1 MIADRWLRRSH
12 EAIDA
17 TTRGMTPAQLDWH
30 PEGKWSSAQVL
41 EHLAKAYGSTAYI
54 LEKCVAEGRTVASPS
69 SWRQRVFT
77 QMVVTAGYLPSGV
90 EAPAVTRPEGIAPLE
105 AVARAR
111 ASLEALDVAARKSAA
126 RFGSRVPVANHP
138 ILGGFSTAQWRRF
151 HWVHTRHHM
160 RQIAR
165 LRRDQPQS

>member
-1 MIADRWLRRSH
+1 VIADRWLRRSL

-17 TTRGMTPAQLDWH
+17 STRGMTPAQLAWH
-30 PEGKWSSAQVL
+30 PEGKWSSAEIL

-54 LEKCVAEGRTVASPS
+54 LEKCVAERRTVASPPT
-69 SWRQRVFT
+69 WRQRVFAVA
-77 QMVVTAGYLPSGV
+77 VVTAGYLPSGV
-90 EAPAVTRPEGIAPLE
+90 EAPTVTRPDGLSPLE
-105 AVARAR
+105 ALAGAR

-126 RFGSRVPVANHP
+126 AFGARVPVANHP
-138 ILGGFSTAQWRRF
+138 ILGGFSTAQWQRF

-165 LRRDQPQS
+165 RRRAQPPS

>member
-1 MIADRWLRRSH
+1 MIADRWLRRSL
-12 EAIDA
+12 EAIDS
-17 TTRGMTPAQLDWH
+17 TTRGMSPAQLDWH

-54 LEKCVAEGRTVASPS
+54 LEKCVTEHRTVASPAL
-69 SWRQRVFT
+69 WRQRVFT

-90 EAPAVTRPEGIAPLE
+90 EAPAVTRPEGLPPLD
-105 AVARAR
+105 ALARAR
-111 ASLEALDVAARKSAA
+111 ASLQALDDAAGKSAA

-160 RQIAR
+160 RQIAW
-165 LRRDQPQS
+165 LRRVQPPS